1 MTRPFPETIYHYTS
15 ASGLRGILSSGIL
28 YFTDSQFL
36 NDRSE
41 RKNFY
46 QMLADRLKG
55 WVPDL
60 KEILEHRYFSRQ
72 SPVLRSLS
80 MAEPADKD
88 ASRYFVLSCS
98 QEKDSLP
105 MWNYYTRGAR
115 AAGYN
120 IHFSTSA
127 LMEQL
132 QAHPLIQRINCQP
145 RLLCGRVVY
154 QDAEKEQGLEGLL
167 EEICQKWREEKEPRE
182 REELLLRADLAFEKM
197 SLFYKDQAFAHE
209 KEIRVVIPSNNRRI
223 HSLSADDSESP
234 YRFREVRGAQV
245 PYLALDVLEKG
256 RAITGVTAGPALDE
270 EMAVKG
276 VEYMLYCYGFPQTCK
291 VSAVPLR
298 Y

>member
-46 QMLADRLKG
+46 QMLADRLNG
-55 WVPDL
+55 WEPDL
-60 KEILEHRYFSRQ
+60 KEVLTHRYFSKQ
-72 SPVLRSLS
+72 SPVRRSLA
-80 MAEPADKD
+80 MENPADEQ

-120 IHFSTSA
+120 IHFSARA
-127 LMEQL
+127 LVEQL
-132 QAHPLIQRINCQP
+132 QAHPLIQTINCQP
-145 RLLCGRVVY
+145 RILCGRVLY
-154 QDAEKEQGLEGLL
+154 QMEEKEQSLEGLL
-167 EEICQKWREEKEPRE
+167 QEISQKWRQEKSGQYR
-182 REELLLRADLAFEKM
+182 RQLLTQADQAFEKM

-209 KEIRVVIPSNNRRI
+209 KEIRIVIPSDNRRI
-223 HSLSADDSESP
+223 HSLPASDNESP

-256 RAITGVTAGPALDE
+256 RAIIGVTAGPALDA

-276 VEYMLYCYGFPQTCK
+276 VEYMLYYYGFPQTCK

>member
-1 MTRPFPETIYHYTS
+1 MTQSFPETIYHYTS

-28 YFTDSQFL
+28 FFTDSQFL

-46 QMLADRLKG
+46 QLLADRLKG
-55 WVPDL
+55 WVPDM
-60 KEILEHRYFSRQ
+60 KEVLEHRYFGRQ
-72 SPVLRSLS
+72 SSVLRSLS
-80 MAEPADKD
+80 MAEPADQG

-120 IHFSTSA
+120 IHFSTRA
-127 LMEQL
+127 LVKQL
-132 QAHPLIQRINCQP
+132 QEHPLIQRINCQP
-145 RLLCGRVVY
+145 RILCGRVIY
-154 QDAEKEQGLEGLL
+154 EDKEKELGLEGLL
-167 EEICQKWREEKEPRE
+167 QEISQKWREKQDERY

-209 KEIRVVIPSNNRRI
+209 KEIRIVIPSDNRQI
-223 HSLSADDSESP
+223 HSLSEDNDESP

-256 RAITGVTAGPALDE
+256 TAITGVTAGPALDE
-270 EMAVKG
+270 EIAVKG

>member
-15 ASGLRGILSSGIL
+15 ASGLRGILSSGVL

-36 NDRSE
+36 NDRNE

-46 QMLADRLKG
+46 QMLADQLKK
-55 WVPDL
+55 WDSDW
-60 KEILEHRYFSRQ
+60 KEVLEQRYFSRQ
-72 SPVLRSLS
+72 SPVMHSLE
-80 MAEPADKD
+80 MADPSDET

-105 MWNYYTRGAR
+105 MWNYYTRGVR

-120 IHFSTSA
+120 IHFNIRA
-127 LMEQL
+127 LIQQL
-132 QAHPLIQRINCQP
+132 QAHPLARRLNCQS
-145 RLLCGRVVY
+145 RILCGYVVY
-154 QDAEKEQGLEGLL
+154 EDEAKEENLEMILEKLSRKWEEAETEQHRRTLL
-167 EEICQKWREEKEPRE
+167 EQ
-182 REELLLRADLAFEKM
+182 ADLAFEKM
-197 SLFYKDQAFAHE
+197 SLFYKEQAFAHE
-209 KEIRVVIPSNNRRI
+209 KEIRIVIQSDNRR
-223 HSLSADDSESP
+223 LQGFSADGGESP
-234 YRFREVRGAQV
+234 YRFRDVRGAQV

-276 VEYMLYCYGFPQTCK
+276 VEYMLSYYGFPQTCK

>member
-1 MTRPFPETIYHYTS
+1 MTQSFPETIYHYTS

-28 YFTDSQFL
+28 FFTDSQFL

-46 QMLADRLKG
+46 QLLADRLKG
-55 WVPDL
+55 WVPDM
-60 KEILEHRYFSRQ
+60 KEVLEHRYFGRQ
-72 SPVLRSLS
+72 SSVLRSLS
-80 MAEPADKD
+80 MAEPADQG

-120 IHFSTSA
+120 VHFSTRA
-127 LMEQL
+127 LVKQL
-132 QAHPLIQRINCQP
+132 QEHPLIQRINCQP
-145 RLLCGRVVY
+145 RILCGRVIY
-154 QDAEKEQGLEGLL
+154 EDKEKELGLEGLL
-167 EEICQKWREEKEPRE
+167 QEISQKWREKQDERY

-209 KEIRVVIPSNNRRI
+209 KEIRIVIPSDNRQI
-223 HSLSADDSESP
+223 HSLSEDNDESP

-256 RAITGVTAGPALDE
+256 TAITGVTAGPALDE
-270 EMAVKG
+270 EIAVKG

>member
-1 MTRPFPETIYHYTS
+1 MTQPFPETIYHYTS

-46 QMLADRLKG
+46 QLLADRLKG
-55 WVPDL
+55 WAPDL
-60 KEILEHRYFSRQ
+60 KEVLENRYFSKQ

-80 MAEPADKD
+80 MAEPADQN

-105 MWNYYTRGAR
+105 MWNYYTRGTR

-120 IHFSTSA
+120 IHFSLRA
-127 LMEQL
+127 LVEQL
-132 QAHPLIQRINCQP
+132 QEHPVIQRINCQP
-145 RLLCGRVVY
+145 RILCGRVIY
-154 QDAEKEQGLEGLL
+154 QDKEKEQGLEGLL
-167 EEICQKWREEKEPRE
+167 QEISEKWRAEKDEQHRKQ
-182 REELLLRADLAFEKM
+182 LLLQADLAFEKM

-209 KEIRVVIPSNNRRI
+209 KEIRVVIPSDNRRI
-223 HSLSADDSESP
+223 HSLSEDGSKSP